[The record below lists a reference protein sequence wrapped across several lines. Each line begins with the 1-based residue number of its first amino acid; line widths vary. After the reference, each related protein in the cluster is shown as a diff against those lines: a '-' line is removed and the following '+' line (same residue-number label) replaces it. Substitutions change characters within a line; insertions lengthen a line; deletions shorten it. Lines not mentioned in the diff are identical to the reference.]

1 MTTPEP
7 TAPTGPAQPDAGA
20 ATGEA
25 GTEGQ
30 PIMRLRGA
38 GVDVDVRRAARV
50 VVAGCLVAL
59 AVVTAVLFA
68 AGVGKNAQI
77 NLLRQHGVPVTVTV
91 SGCIGLMGG
100 SGSNLAGYSCKGTF
114 LLDGHRQSDAIP
126 GNTFLRPGS
135 TIRGVTV
142 PSDPGLLSTVG
153 ILAAEHSSWKV
164 FILPTILLVVLVVLG
179 VEVFRRWRPRR
190 SPRPTSATSP

>member
-1 MTTPEP
+1 
-7 TAPTGPAQPDAGA
+7 
-20 ATGEA
+20 
-25 GTEGQ
+25 
-30 PIMRLRGA
+30 MRLRGA

-50 VVAGCLVAL
+50 VVGGCLVAL

-77 NLLRQHGVPVTVTV
+77 NLLHQHGVPVTVTV

-114 LLDGHRQSDAIP
+114 FLDGHRQNDAIP
-126 GNTFLRPGS
+126 GTTFLRPGS
-135 TIRGVTV
+135 TIRGVAV

-153 ILAAEHSSWKV
+153 ILATEHSSWRV
-164 FILPTILLVVLVVLG
+164 FLLPTILLVVLVVLG
-179 VEVFRRWRPRR
+179 FEVLRRWRPSR
-190 SPRPTSATSP
+190 SPRRTLATSP